1 MGRKNRIFKG
11 NLKASQ
17 ILAVL
22 MLIVMIIR
30 PIMEVSAKP
39 GEITTEN
46 PSAEVGK
53 EGESLSDG
61 IDGSAL
67 YPLEENGQ
75 NGQTSENDAVRQ
87 NGQTSD
93 ETDAKNSPN
102 ASDRTVSEGSSEEE
116 NMTSAQQESLCND
129 EYCSHIYYDLDGRQH
144 ALCALGERMTETDV
158 YRTVED
164 SAVYEAMY
172 FASIPNL
179 YEASAFG
186 GATTFEKLHVNTVYA
201 LFYKEDPI
209 EPGNAGKKEIPKTYR
224 MISVDEAGL
233 FGTVI
238 PEGCSYVAFEMEVT
252 NKNGEAREIDSQ
264 IVYNLRQAANPNDPY
279 HEIKKEPVID
289 AAGEVK
295 QRGSGSFVFTQKTR
309 DCFYWDMSYHT
320 SYWGGHP

>member
-158 YRTVED
+158 YRTAED

-238 PEGCSYVAFEMEVT
+238 PEG
-252 NKNGEAREIDSQ
+252 
-264 IVYNLRQAANPNDPY
+264 
-279 HEIKKEPVID
+279 
-289 AAGEVK
+289 
-295 QRGSGSFVFTQKTR
+295 
-309 DCFYWDMSYHT
+309 
-320 SYWGGHP
+320 

>member
-1 MGRKNRIFKG
+1 M
-11 NLKASQ
+11 
-17 ILAVL
+17 
-22 MLIVMIIR
+22 
-30 PIMEVSAKP
+30 
-39 GEITTEN
+39 
-46 PSAEVGK
+46 
-53 EGESLSDG
+53 
-61 IDGSAL
+61 
-67 YPLEENGQ
+67 
-75 NGQTSENDAVRQ
+75 
-87 NGQTSD
+87 
-93 ETDAKNSPN
+93 
-102 ASDRTVSEGSSEEE
+102 
-116 NMTSAQQESLCND
+116 CND

-158 YRTVED
+158 YRTAED

-279 HEIKKEPVID
+279 HEIKKRAGNRRRRRGKAKRIGIFCIYAKDKRLLLLGHVLSHVLLGRSSVI
-289 AAGEVK
+289 K
-295 QRGSGSFVFTQKTR
+295 
-309 DCFYWDMSYHT
+309 
-320 SYWGGHP
+320 

>member
-1 MGRKNRIFKG
+1 M
-11 NLKASQ
+11 
-17 ILAVL
+17 
-22 MLIVMIIR
+22 
-30 PIMEVSAKP
+30 
-39 GEITTEN
+39 
-46 PSAEVGK
+46 
-53 EGESLSDG
+53 
-61 IDGSAL
+61 
-67 YPLEENGQ
+67 
-75 NGQTSENDAVRQ
+75 
-87 NGQTSD
+87 
-93 ETDAKNSPN
+93 
-102 ASDRTVSEGSSEEE
+102 
-116 NMTSAQQESLCND
+116 
-129 EYCSHIYYDLDGRQH
+129 
-144 ALCALGERMTETDV
+144 
-158 YRTVED
+158 
-164 SAVYEAMY
+164 
-172 FASIPNL
+172 

-320 SYWGGHP
+320 SYWRVHP

>member
-67 YPLEENGQ
+67 YALEENG
-75 NGQTSENDAVRQ
+75 Q

-144 ALCALGERMTETDV
+144 ALCALRS
-158 YRTVED
+158 R
-164 SAVYEAMY
+164 
-172 FASIPNL
+172 
-179 YEASAFG
+179 
-186 GATTFEKLHVNTVYA
+186 GA
-201 LFYKEDPI
+201 DD
-209 EPGNAGKKEIPKTYR
+209 R
-224 MISVDEAGL
+224 D
-233 FGTVI
+233 
-238 PEGCSYVAFEMEVT
+238 GCLQNS
-252 NKNGEAREIDSQ
+252 GR
-264 IVYNLRQAANPNDPY
+264 
-279 HEIKKEPVID
+279 
-289 AAGEVK
+289 
-295 QRGSGSFVFTQKTR
+295 QRGI
-309 DCFYWDMSYHT
+309 
-320 SYWGGHP
+320 